1 MSMKTIK
8 MLNWTMRY
16 KCFPL
21 IWYLSVSE
29 AFSEY
34 IQISKM
40 EFFAKIVN
48 GFQPLSVFIKISI
61 LDVWL
66 ASRNASEYSAENVAE
81 NILKKDATDTRCVNG
96 MTLHKKWSF
105 SLKIF
110 FIFWTVWVSAKSKKI
125 IPINWDHRDG
135 WFTI

>member
-1 MSMKTIK
+1 
-8 MLNWTMRY
+8 
-16 KCFPL
+16 
-21 IWYLSVSE
+21 
-29 AFSEY
+29 
-34 IQISKM
+34 M
-40 EFFAKIVN
+40 EFFAKVVN

-105 SLKIF
+105 SLKISSF
-110 FIFWTVWVSAKSKKI
+110 FAQCEWVRNQGKLYQSTEIIVMDVLQFNYVVSIATLSICFILLCIFYYILIRVVLFLVLCSV
-125 IPINWDHRDG
+125 
-135 WFTI
+135 